1 MNIAG
6 KFVKIDERFK
16 ENPDGKTVIGLMGN
30 FEIKDINEKALNHIK
45 FFYGMK
51 GKSYKI
57 VEFYP
62 VKINQRFYN
71 GFIIFDN

>member
-16 ENPDGKTVIGLMGN
+16 ENPDGKTVIGLIGN
-30 FEIKDINEKALNHIK
+30 FEIKDIDEKALNHIK
-45 FFYGMK
+45 GFYNKK
-51 GKSYKI
+51 GKSHKI

>member
-6 KFVKIDERFK
+6 KFVKIDES
-16 ENPDGKTVIGLMGN
+16 PDGKTVIGLMGN
-30 FEIKDINEKALNHIK
+30 FEIKDINEKHLNYIK
-45 FFYGMK
+45 FFYGIK
-51 GKSYKI
+51 GKSHKI